1 MVTVPRSALA
11 SAIAGIP
18 KVAPLPQLAGGAAR
32 RAPQGASM
40 GLSSVGIPEPEVP
53 WWQEALAPVLQG
65 PIGKAL
71 QTIDLG
77 RSALV
82 STVKEGID
90 LVQGEGFSGSDWLN
104 QVKTHYGF
112 GDILRDENVDL
123 GKWGNRVVGFV
134 GDVALDPITYLTF
147 GSGSL
152 QKMGYKEVADQ
163 LMDAGKDAAA
173 RRVRAS
179 GSKLAAGAKD
189 LRAIGYDVGLSFSM
203 PGTGAIGRTLRLDR
217 VLDGI
222 TGGAV
227 SARRA
232 AEWAPAF
239 RTLGAKHGIPDAE
252 RLFATAFK
260 DSTRTGRETA
270 RKLFDKEASAIAL
283 KQQAV
288 RGSWDPT
295 ALREATEGI
304 SEELLD
310 AYSRATRTRLDLFW
324 RKGNPSTTAPTW
336 TRKVEGLG
344 GEYVTG
350 QMAGRSAL
358 RMGRES
364 DSVVLRTATSGMGR
378 MFQAAI
384 RSTLGE
390 NLSKHISRTGHVN
403 QFIVSSI
410 DGGDPAKYWAAR
422 ALETGDHIGF
432 ANRGKYAEV
441 MDRLQGEM
449 LNAAHR
455 AGFDIAQVDSG
466 ALYKLTGAEASGATQ
481 ARRRASRILYE
492 ASTEPWVY
500 KDGTPNPNLVEFK
513 KFINGADNVTISAED
528 LHKSLRKFWEE
539 GTTAWEGISKRSI
552 RETLGDAE
560 VYASRSVSE
569 AGKDAASKQGW
580 WRQVEDAPRM
590 GERPPEGGAAPLGGP
605 AGRAVRDVAYTT
617 KERVFVPG
625 FEFTW
630 RMPKAKPQ
638 GFTILEPG
646 TAGRV
651 AKHDYTHAPS
661 VQRQIENFLSD
672 VDPRFLDPET
682 TFFETDFA
690 RVIDRYK
697 QTQGRELIWAGMED
711 HLVAKGIFVESADL
725 AAGNRFLQEIAD
737 GAASARRSIT
747 SRSPGGKRYEAVQE
761 SKRAAAA
768 RAKHAWEE
776 SDATRQKVMDAQG
789 TVPQRAAQAAESI
802 DELDVRV
809 AAIQRTLMNLSDEVQ
824 EGIVRGADGK
834 FRTAPQATRAME
846 DLLEMAVGL
855 EATHR
860 LARMLRTVGES
871 IETQRQAQR
880 VSAHAADYPDLASEV
895 QRLSSVNK
903 AYDDILSQ
911 LALTR
916 DMLEIVKNQAHKLG
930 GLDKGVR
937 DVEALIDGLIGQIG
951 VKTGPRAGLARKS
964 APKYIQDYVE
974 QVHEIGR
981 LADELDAGVTFN
993 AGYRKPLFRKQRM
1006 TPEEIAAGRAQ
1017 IYNRQWVE
1025 RTRRALQQQLE
1036 GDVAAVRE
1044 GQALAD
1050 DAGVFSAI
1058 DDLFDTP
1065 QRTQLLQA
1073 EAERLTLQNVV
1084 RESQEEVLRLN
1095 DEAVKAYE
1103 VAARMEGA
1111 PQDPLWRGGAK
1122 SVREWEAT
1130 ALDLES
1136 QRAAREVELV
1146 ATDVVGAPEG
1156 VAFGGRS
1163 KFDPK
1168 RPPMLEIL
1176 EQDISKFQD
1185 ADNIFRGLLAGR
1197 EGVDPDKVA
1206 ALVAGFQDGM
1216 LPFGPVYGGKSG
1228 QMFQSVLGNATDN
1241 ADFLH
1246 LMRSTMN
1253 VGQGEVGDLLRVWDS
1268 MTGYFKAQAVARPA
1282 FVQRNGLGGM
1292 FNNLVAGMDLNSS
1305 IKFMRLRERAIK
1317 KGWKDA
1323 LKEIGLTPEQVR
1335 NEGGVRQFMRVR
1347 PGGLKRRAA
1356 EIGAARLARQGDGP
1370 MRDLNRVYR
1379 SGAIGAGQAA
1389 SEVAQSWRLH
1399 GATTVDRYGRP
1410 LRWNPLRRDN
1420 VWNTAI
1426 RSGNSEMEEILRGSL
1441 ALDSVFEGLDD
1452 AAMIARVTKYHFNY
1466 SKDAMSDTERQ
1477 VLSRAMPF
1485 YTWTRNSLPLMATE
1499 LVRNPKP
1506 FLRYLTLKRNMELG
1520 VEPDRSVPAWYG
1532 ERWGIDMSALLGNPN
1547 QGARAWAFPDLPFMD
1562 LVEATSGGPGFLG
1575 GLDPSAF
1582 ASGLAP
1588 QIKTPIEML
1597 TGTSL
1602 FQQLPI
1608 RSEYIKPPVAFDI
1621 PGLLPFLSALPGNAV
1636 AKNHRGEYRIQES
1649 AAYALQNFIPY
1660 LAQLR
1665 RLVPREERYKAKTTS
1680 AWLSW
1685 VMPVGY
1691 RDPGTVQYESK
1702 GAHQSRSRERSEDRG
1717 MMLSLETSR

>member
-1 MVTVPRSALA
+1 MVTVPRSALT
-11 SAIAGIP
+11 SAIAGLP
-18 KVAPLPQLAGGAAR
+18 KVAPLPQLAGGVAR
-32 RAPQGASM
+32 RTPQGASA
-40 GLSSVGIPEPEVP
+40 GLSSFGVPEPETP
-53 WWQEALAPVLQG
+53 WWQQALAPVLQG
-65 PIGKAL
+65 PVGKAL

-77 RSALV
+77 RSAAV

-90 LVQGEGFSGSDWLN
+90 LVQGEGFSGSDWLD

-152 QKMGYKEVADQ
+152 QKMAYKEVADQ
-163 LMDAGKDAAA
+163 LMDAGLTAAA
-173 RRVRAS
+173 KRVRSS

-189 LRAIGYDVGLSFSM
+189 LRAIGYDVGLSFST

-217 VLDGI
+217 VLDSI

-239 RTLGAKHGIPDAE
+239 RTLGAKHGIKDAE

-270 RKLFDKEASAIAL
+270 RKLFDKEAAVIGQRRAVEGVAAGKGFDAL
-283 KQQAV
+283 PLNQQAYY
-288 RGSWDPT
+288 DDL
-295 ALREATEGI
+295 AGI
-304 SEELLD
+304 SDELLD

-324 RKGNPSTTAPTW
+324 RKGNPSTSAPTW
-336 TRKVEGLG
+336 TRKVAGLG
-344 GEYVTG
+344 GELVTG

-378 MFQAAI
+378 MFQSAL

-432 ANRGKYAEV
+432 ARRGQYAEV

-455 AGFDIAQVDSG
+455 GGFDIAQADSG
-466 ALYKLTGAEASGATQ
+466 ALYKLTGGKPSGATA

-500 KDGTPNPNLVEFK
+500 KDGTPNPNLGEFK
-513 KFINGADNVTISAED
+513 KFIGPEATITAEE
-528 LHKSLRKFWEE
+528 LHKNLRKFWEE
-539 GTTAWEGISKRSI
+539 GTSSWESISKRSV

-569 AGKDAASKQGW
+569 TGKDAASKQGW
-580 WRQVEDAPRM
+580 WNRLEDAPRM
-590 GERPPEGGAAPLGGP
+590 GERPDPTGAVPLGGV

-630 RMPKAKPQ
+630 KMPKAKSQ

-646 TAGRV
+646 TAGKV
-651 AKHDYTHAPS
+651 ATREYTNAPS

-672 VDPRFLDPET
+672 VDPRFFDPEA

-697 QTQGRELIWAGMED
+697 QTQGRELIWGGMED

-725 AAGNRFLQEIAD
+725 AAGNRFLDELAD
-737 GAASARRSIT
+737 GAAAARRTIT
-747 SRSPGGKRYEAVQE
+747 TKSPGGKRYEAVQE

-768 RAKHAWEE
+768 RAKTAWEE
-776 SDATRQKVMDAQG
+776 SDVAKKKVADAEGTTAQKAT
-789 TVPQRAAQAAESI
+789 QAAEGI

-855 EATHR
+855 EATSR

-871 IETQRQAQR
+871 IVHEG
-880 VSAHAADYPDLASEV
+880 DLAGLPADVVGREGLRSGGTRSASAV
-895 QRLSSVNK
+895 QSSYN
-903 AYDDILSQ
+903 DILYQ

-916 DMLEIVKNQAHKLG
+916 DMLEVVKNQAHRLG
-930 GLDKGVR
+930 AVDKGVR
-937 DVEALIDGLIGQIG
+937 EVSALIDGLTGQLT
-951 VKTGPRAGLARKS
+951 VKTGPRAGLLRKA
-964 APKYIQDYVE
+964 APKHIQDYVE

-981 LADELDAGVTFN
+981 LADELDAGITFN
-993 AGYRKPLFRKQRM
+993 AGYRKPLFPKQRP
-1006 TPEEIAAGRAQ
+1006 TPEEIAKGRAQ
-1017 IYNRQWVE
+1017 IYNREWVE
-1025 RTRRALQQQLE
+1025 KTRRVLREQLE
-1036 GDVAAVRE
+1036 GDVAAARE

-1050 DAGVFSAI
+1050 DAGVFSAV
-1058 DDLFDTP
+1058 P
-1065 QRTQLLQA
+1065 ERVPLLEA
-1073 EAERLTLQNVV
+1073 EAERLTIQHVT
-1084 RESQEEVLRLN
+1084 REAQEEVLRLN
-1095 DEAVKAYE
+1095 DEAVKAYD
-1103 VAARMEGA
+1103 AATSVEGIDGV
-1111 PQDPLWRGGAK
+1111 PWSGGQK
-1122 SVREWEAT
+1122 TVKQWEAT

-1136 QRAAREVELV
+1136 QRAAREAELV
-1146 ATDVVGAPEG
+1146 ATDVVGAPDG
-1156 VAFGGRS
+1156 IKFGGR
-1163 KFDPK
+1163 KKPT
-1168 RPPMLEIL
+1168 LEIL
-1176 EQDISKFQD
+1176 EQDIGTFQD

-1197 EGVDPDKVA
+1197 EGVDAEKVA
-1206 ALVAGFQDGM
+1206 ALIAGFQDGM
-1216 LPFGPVYGGKSG
+1216 LPFGPVYGKGTG
-1228 QMFQSVLGNATDN
+1228 QMFQSVLGDAADN
-1241 ADFLH
+1241 ADFLG

-1292 FNNLVAGMDLNSS
+1292 FNNLVAGMDMNSS

-1317 KGWKDA
+1317 SGWKDA
-1323 LKEIGLTPEQVR
+1323 LKEIGLNPEQVR

-1347 PGGLKRRAA
+1347 PGALKRRAA
-1356 EIGAARLARQGDGP
+1356 EIGAARLVRQGDGP

-1379 SGAIGAGQAA
+1379 SGAIGAGQAS
-1389 SEVAQSWRLH
+1389 SEVAQSFRLH
-1399 GATTVDRYGRP
+1399 GAATVDRYGRP

-1466 SKDAMSDTERQ
+1466 SKDAMADTERQ

-1499 LVRNPKP
+1499 LLRNPKP
-1506 FLRYLTLKRNMELG
+1506 FTRYLTLKRNMELG

-1532 ERWGIDMSALLGNPN
+1532 ERWGIDMSGLLGNPN
-1547 QGARAWAFPDLPFMD
+1547 KGARAWAFPDLPFMD
-1562 LVEATSGGPGFLG
+1562 LVDATGGGPAILG
-1575 GLDPSAF
+1575 GLDPSKF

-1608 RSEYIKPPVAFDI
+1608 RSEYIKPPLPFDI
-1621 PGLLPFLSALPGNAV
+1621 PGLLPFLNALPGNAV
-1636 AKNHRGEYRIQES
+1636 AKNSRGEYRIQES

-1660 LAQLR
+1660 LSQFR
-1665 RLVPREERYKAKTTS
+1665 RLLPREERYKAKTTS

-1685 VMPVGY
+1685 IMPVGY

-1717 MMLSLETSR
+1717 LMLSLETSR

>member
-1 MVTVPRSALA
+1 MVTVPRSALT

-18 KVAPLPQLAGGAAR
+18 KVAPLPQLAGGVAR
-32 RAPQGASM
+32 RAPQGASV
-40 GLSSVGIPEPEVP
+40 GLSSFGIPEPETP

-77 RSALV
+77 RSAMV

-90 LVQGEGFSGSDWLN
+90 LVQGEGFSGSDWLD

-123 GKWGNRVVGFV
+123 GKWGNRAVGFI

-152 QKMGYKEVADQ
+152 QKMAYKEVADQ
-163 LMDAGKDAAA
+163 LMDAGLTAAA
-173 RRVRAS
+173 KRVRAS

-189 LRAIGYDVGLSFSM
+189 LRAIGYDVGLSFST

-239 RTLGAKHGIPDAE
+239 RTLGAKHGIKDAE

-270 RKLFDKEASAIAL
+270 RKLFDKEAAAIGQRRAVEGVL
-283 KQQAV
+283 AGRGFDTLPLNPQAYA
-288 RGSWDPT
+288 DDI
-295 ALREATEGI
+295 AGI

-310 AYSRATRTRLDLFW
+310 AYSRATRTRVDLFW

-378 MFQAAI
+378 MFQSAI

-432 ANRGKYAEV
+432 ANRGKYTEV

-466 ALYKLTGAEASGATQ
+466 ALYKLTGGKPSAGAS
-481 ARRRASRILYE
+481 ARRHASRILYE

-500 KDGTPNPNLVEFK
+500 KNGTPNPNLVEFK
-513 KFINGADNVTISAED
+513 RFIKAADNATITAED
-528 LHKSLRKFWEE
+528 LHRNLRKFWDE
-539 GTTAWEGISKRSI
+539 GTREWEGISKRSV

-569 AGKDAASKQGW
+569 AGKDAAAKQGW
-580 WRQVEDAPRM
+580 WSSVEDAPRM
-590 GERPPEGGAAPLGGP
+590 GERLDPKGATPLGGV

-630 RMPKAKPQ
+630 RMPKAKTQ

-646 TAGRV
+646 TAGSV

-672 VDPRFLDPET
+672 VDPRFLDSET

-697 QTQGRELIWAGMED
+697 QTQGRELIWGGMED

-725 AAGNRFLQEIAD
+725 AAGNRFLDEIAD
-737 GAASARRSIT
+737 GAASARRTIT
-747 SRSPGGKRYEAVQE
+747 TKSPGGKRYEAVQE

-768 RAKHAWEE
+768 RAKTAWEE
-776 SDATRQKVMDAQG
+776 SDVAKQKVADAEG
-789 TVPQRAAQAAESI
+789 TTAQKATQAAEGI

-824 EGIVRGADGK
+824 EGVVRGADGK

-871 IETQRQAQR
+871 ITREG
-880 VSAHAADYPDLASEV
+880 DLAGLPSDVVGREGLREGAVRSAAAV
-895 QRLSSVNK
+895 QKS
-903 AYDDILSQ
+903 YDDILYQ

-916 DMLEIVKNQAHKLG
+916 NMLEVVKNQAHKLG

-937 DVEALIDGLIGQIG
+937 EVEALIDGLLGQMG
-951 VKTGPRAGLARKS
+951 VKTGARAGLARKS
-964 APKYIQDYVE
+964 APKYIQDYVG

-981 LADELDAGVTFN
+981 LADELDAGITFN
-993 AGYRKPLFRKQRM
+993 AGYRKPLFRKQPM
-1006 TPEEIAAGRAQ
+1006 TPEEIAEGRAQ

-1025 RTRRALQQQLE
+1025 KTRRALQRQLE

-1044 GQALAD
+1044 GRALAD
-1050 DAGVFSAI
+1050 DAGVFSAV
-1058 DDLFDTP
+1058 P
-1065 QRTQLLQA
+1065 ERVPLLEA
-1073 EAERLTLQNVV
+1073 EAERLTIQNVV

-1095 DEAVKAYE
+1095 DEAVKAYD
-1103 VAARMEGA
+1103 AATRMEGVDGV
-1111 PQDPLWRGGAK
+1111 PWSGGQK
-1122 SVREWEAT
+1122 TVKQWEAT
-1130 ALDLES
+1130 AYDLES
-1136 QRAAREVELV
+1136 QRAARDAELV
-1146 ATDVVGAPEG
+1146 ATDRVGAPDG
-1156 VAFGGRS
+1156 IKFGGR
-1163 KFDPK
+1163 KDPT
-1168 RPPMLEIL
+1168 LEIL
-1176 EQDISKFQD
+1176 EQDIATFQD

-1197 EGVDPDKVA
+1197 EGVDPDRVA

-1228 QMFQSVLGNATDN
+1228 QMFQSVLGDATDN
-1241 ADFLH
+1241 ADFLR
-1246 LMRSTMN
+1246 LMRDTMN

-1268 MTGYFKAQAVARPA
+1268 LTGYFKAQAVARPA

-1292 FNNLVAGMDLNSS
+1292 FNNLIAGMDMNSS

-1317 KGWKDA
+1317 NGWKDA

-1410 LRWNPLRRDN
+1410 LRWNPMRRDN

-1477 VLSRAMPF
+1477 VLSRAVPF
-1485 YTWTRNSLPLMATE
+1485 YTWTRNSIPLMATE

-1532 ERWGIDMSALLGNPN
+1532 ERWGIDMSGLLGNPN

-1562 LVEATSGGPGFLG
+1562 LVDATSGGPDLLG
-1575 GLDPSAF
+1575 GLNPAAF

-1608 RSEYIKPPVAFDI
+1608 RSEYIKPPLPFDI
-1621 PGLLPFLSALPGNAV
+1621 PGLLPFLNALPGNAV
-1636 AKNHRGEYRIQES
+1636 AKNSRGEYRIQES

-1665 RLVPREERYKAKTTS
+1665 RLLPREERYKAKTTS

-1685 VMPVGY
+1685 LMPIGY

>member
-1 MVTVPRSALA
+1 MVTVPRSALT

-18 KVAPLPQLAGGAAR
+18 KVAPLPQLGGTLAR

-40 GLSSVGIPEPEVP
+40 GLSSFGVPEPEVP
-53 WWQEALAPVLQG
+53 WWQQALAPVLQG

-217 VLDGI
+217 GLDGI
-222 TGGAV
+222 TGGAI

-239 RTLGAKHGIPDAE
+239 RTLGAKHGIADAE

-270 RKLFDKEASAIAL
+270 RKLFDKEAAAIGQRKVVEEAGGYGAL
-283 KQQAV
+283 LTAPGKQRAA
-288 RGSWDPT
+288 
-295 ALREATEGI
+295 ALGGEI

-324 RKGNPSTTAPTW
+324 RRGNPSTTAPTW

-344 GEYVTG
+344 GEFVTG

-422 ALETGDHIGF
+422 ALETGDHVGF
-432 ANRGKYAEV
+432 ANRGKYTEV

-466 ALYKLTGAEASGATQ
+466 ALYKLTGGKPSAASA

-492 ASTEPWVY
+492 ASTEPWAY
-500 KDGTPNPNLVEFK
+500 KNGTPNPNLAEFK
-513 KFINGADNVTISAED
+513 QFINAADNVTISAED
-528 LHKSLRKFWEE
+528 LHESLRKFWEE
-539 GTTAWEGISKRSI
+539 GTRAWEGISKRSI

-580 WRQVEDAPRM
+580 WSRVEDAPRM
-590 GERPPEGGAAPLGGP
+590 GERPPEGGAAPLGGA

-630 RMPKAKPQ
+630 RMPKAKTQ

-646 TAGRV
+646 TPGTV

-672 VDPRFLDPET
+672 VDPRFADAET

-711 HLVAKGIFVESADL
+711 HLVSKGVFVEAADL
-725 AAGNRFLQEIAD
+725 ARGNRFLDEIAD
-737 GAASARRSIT
+737 GAASARRTIT
-747 SRSPGGKRYEAVQE
+747 SKSPGGKRYEAVQE

-768 RAKHAWEE
+768 RAKTAWEE
-776 SDATRQKVMDAQG
+776 SDAAKQKVADAEG
-789 TVPQRAAQAAESI
+789 TTAQKAAQAAEGI

-855 EATHR
+855 EATSR

-871 IETQRQAQR
+871 ITREG
-880 VSAHAADYPDLASEV
+880 DLAGLPSDVVGREGLRTGAVRSASAV
-895 QRLSSVNK
+895 QKS
-903 AYDDILSQ
+903 YDDILYQ

-916 DMLEIVKNQAHKLG
+916 NMLEVVKNQAHKLG

-937 DVEALIDGLIGQIG
+937 DVEALIDGLIGQMG
-951 VKTGPRAGLARKS
+951 VKTGARAGLARKS

-981 LADELDAGVTFN
+981 LADELDAGITFN
-993 AGYRKPLFRKQRM
+993 AGYRKPLFRKQPM
-1006 TPEEIAAGRAQ
+1006 TPEEIAQGRAQ

-1025 RTRRALQQQLE
+1025 RTRRALQRQLE

-1044 GQALAD
+1044 GAELAD
-1050 DAGVFSAI
+1050 EGGVFSAI
-1058 DDLFDTP
+1058 P
-1065 QRTQLLQA
+1065 ERVPLLEA
-1073 EAERLTLQNVV
+1073 EAERLTIQNVV

-1095 DEAVKAYE
+1095 DEAVKAYDA
-1103 VAARMEGA
+1103 AARMEGVEGV
-1111 PQDPLWRGGAK
+1111 PWSGGQK
-1122 SVREWEAT
+1122 TVKQWEAT

-1136 QRAAREVELV
+1136 QRAAREAELV
-1146 ATDVVGAPEG
+1146 ATDVVGAPDG
-1156 VAFGGRS
+1156 IKFGGR
-1163 KFDPK
+1163 KKPT
-1168 RPPMLEIL
+1168 LEIL
-1176 EQDISKFQD
+1176 EQDIATFQD

-1197 EGVDPDKVA
+1197 EGVDPDRVA

-1228 QMFQSVLGNATDN
+1228 QMFQSVLGDATDN
-1241 ADFLH
+1241 ADFLK
-1246 LMRSTMN
+1246 LMRDTMN

-1292 FNNLVAGMDLNSS
+1292 FNNLIAGMDLNSS

-1317 KGWKDA
+1317 NGWKDA
-1323 LKEIGLTPEQVR
+1323 LREVGLTPEQVR

-1485 YTWTRNSLPLMATE
+1485 YTWTRNSIPLMATE
-1499 LVRNPKP
+1499 LLRNPKP

-1562 LVEATSGGPGFLG
+1562 LVEATSGGPEFLG
-1575 GLDPSAF
+1575 GLDPSTF

-1608 RSEYIKPPVAFDI
+1608 RSEYIKPPLPFDI
-1621 PGLLPFLSALPGNAV
+1621 PGLLPFLDALPGNAV
-1636 AKNHRGEYRIQES
+1636 AKNSRGEYRIQES

-1660 LAQLR
+1660 LSQLR
-1665 RLVPREERYKAKTTS
+1665 RLLPREERYKAKTTS

-1685 VMPVGY
+1685 IMPIGY

-1702 GAHQSRSRERSEDRG
+1702 GAHQARRRERTEDRG

>member
-18 KVAPLPQLAGGAAR
+18 KVAPLPQLGGTLAR

-40 GLSSVGIPEPEVP
+40 GLSSFGVPEPEVP
-53 WWQEALAPVLQG
+53 WWQQALAPVLQG

-77 RSALV
+77 RSAVV
-82 STVKEGID
+82 STVKEGVD

-112 GDILRDENVDL
+112 GDILRDENVNL
-123 GKWGNRVVGFV
+123 GKWGNRIAGFV

-222 TGGAV
+222 TGGAI

-239 RTLGAKHGIPDAE
+239 RTLGAKHGIADAE

-270 RKLFDKEASAIAL
+270 RKLFDKEAAAIGQRKVVEEAGGYGAL
-283 KQQAV
+283 LTAPGKQRAA
-288 RGSWDPT
+288 
-295 ALREATEGI
+295 ALGGEI

-324 RKGNPSTTAPTW
+324 RRGNPSTTAPTW

-344 GEYVTG
+344 GEFVTG

-364 DSVVLRTATSGMGR
+364 DSVVLRTATSSMGR

-432 ANRGKYAEV
+432 ANRGKYTEV

-466 ALYKLTGAEASGATQ
+466 ALYKLTGGKPSEAAA

-492 ASTEPWVY
+492 ASTEPWAY
-500 KDGTPNPNLVEFK
+500 KNGTPNPNLAEFK
-513 KFINGADNVTISAED
+513 QFINAADNVTISAED

-539 GTTAWEGISKRSI
+539 GTRAWEGISKRSI

-580 WRQVEDAPRM
+580 WSRVEDAPRM
-590 GERPPEGGAAPLGGP
+590 GERPPEGGAAPLGGA

-630 RMPKAKPQ
+630 RMPKAKTQ

-646 TAGRV
+646 TPGTV

-672 VDPRFLDPET
+672 VDPRFLDAET

-711 HLVAKGIFVESADL
+711 HLVTKGVFVEAADL
-725 AAGNRFLQEIAD
+725 ARGNRFLDEIAD
-737 GAASARRSIT
+737 GAASARRTIT
-747 SRSPGGKRYEAVQE
+747 SKSPGGKRYEAVQE

-768 RAKHAWEE
+768 RGKTAWEE
-776 SDATRQKVMDAQG
+776 SDAAKQKVADAEG
-789 TVPQRAAQAAESI
+789 TTAQKAAQAAEGI

-855 EATHR
+855 EATSR

-871 IETQRQAQR
+871 ITREG
-880 VSAHAADYPDLASEV
+880 DLAGLPSDVVGREGLRTGAVRSASAV
-895 QRLSSVNK
+895 QKS
-903 AYDDILSQ
+903 YDDILYQ

-916 DMLEIVKNQAHKLG
+916 DMLEVVKNQAHKLG

-937 DVEALIDGLIGQIG
+937 DVEALIDGLLGQMG
-951 VKTGPRAGLARKS
+951 VKTGARAGLARKS

-981 LADELDAGVTFN
+981 LADELDAGITFN
-993 AGYRKPLFRKQRM
+993 AGYRKPLFRKQPM
-1006 TPEEIAAGRAQ
+1006 TPEEIAQGRAQ

-1025 RTRRALQQQLE
+1025 RTRRALQRQLE

-1044 GQALAD
+1044 GAELAD
-1050 DAGVFSAI
+1050 EGGVFSAI
-1058 DDLFDTP
+1058 P
-1065 QRTQLLQA
+1065 ERVPLLEA
-1073 EAERLTLQNVV
+1073 EAERLTIQNVV

-1095 DEAVKAYE
+1095 DEAVKAYDA
-1103 VAARMEGA
+1103 AARMEGVEGV
-1111 PQDPLWRGGAK
+1111 PWSGGQK
-1122 SVREWEAT
+1122 TVKQWEAT

-1136 QRAAREVELV
+1136 QRAAREAELV
-1146 ATDVVGAPEG
+1146 ATDVVGAPDG
-1156 VAFGGRS
+1156 IKFGGR
-1163 KFDPK
+1163 KKPT
-1168 RPPMLEIL
+1168 LEIL
-1176 EQDISKFQD
+1176 EQDIATFQD

-1197 EGVDPDKVA
+1197 EGVDPDRVA

-1228 QMFQSVLGNATDN
+1228 QMFQSVLGDATDN
-1241 ADFLH
+1241 ADFLK
-1246 LMRSTMN
+1246 LMRDTMN

-1292 FNNLVAGMDLNSS
+1292 FNNLIAGMDLNSS

-1317 KGWKDA
+1317 NGWKDA
-1323 LKEIGLTPEQVR
+1323 LREVGLTPEQVR

-1485 YTWTRNSLPLMATE
+1485 YTWTRNSIPLMATE
-1499 LVRNPKP
+1499 LLRNPKP

-1532 ERWGIDMSALLGNPN
+1532 ERWGIDLSGLLGNPN

-1562 LVEATSGGPGFLG
+1562 LVEATSGGPEFLG

-1608 RSEYIKPPVAFDI
+1608 RSEYIKPPLPFDI
-1621 PGLLPFLSALPGNAV
+1621 PGLLPFLDALPGNAV
-1636 AKNHRGEYRIQES
+1636 AKNSRGEYRIQES

-1660 LAQLR
+1660 LSQLR
-1665 RLVPREERYKAKTTS
+1665 RLLPREERYKAKTTS

-1685 VMPVGY
+1685 IMPIGY

-1702 GAHQSRSRERSEDRG
+1702 GAHQARRRERTEDRG